1 MAGMDD
7 DVITL
12 ALRIFD
18 TAREGRTEE
27 LAGFLDRGVPVDFTT
42 PNGDTLLMVAA
53 FNGHADTVQMLL
65 DRGADHTR
73 VNKAGDS
80 ALDTAVLEGHGGVMR
95 ALLAAGASPAPEG
108 D

>member
-18 TAREGRTEE
+18 TAREGRTDE
-27 LAGFLDRGVPVDFTT
+27 LAAFLDRGVPVDFTT

-53 FNGHADTVQMLL
+53 HNGHAETVQMLL
-65 DRGADHTR
+65 DRGADHSR

-80 ALDTAVLEGHGGVMR
+80 ALDTALLEGHGAVMR
-95 ALLAAGASPAPEG
+95 ALLAAGATPAPA
-108 D
+108 DD